1 VVKGF
6 IKPLLFA
13 LISVFVIEVAAYLLM
28 QNKSHLKPYTPETI
42 IRIWDFLKGFL
53 KTDPTSY
60 RVLLG
65 PLITVSGTFLGLYFT
80 ALNVLLSSTYK
91 QVTSDIRRLIMRDKV
106 GNAYTQIVAFTGA
119 YSVILF
125 GLIVIGY
132 TPSFGS
138 LILLVTLGVSE
149 PYCFINQ
156 WRSVTQL
163 FDPSTLV
170 SYLSKD
176 LIKWIEEAT
185 TKGRW
190 WFDASFQ
197 AHFQKQAEQTL
208 NTYRNLIITVRGE
221 EHLRSQSLI
230 KLSNSLL
237 TLLSVYEFQKD
248 LIPSQSKWFK
258 TIFQHKDWLT
268 ASHSETSIATQT
280 GTALFPKEIPDL
292 LWVEKEMGKI
302 IDFALKGFLE
312 KKDLLNALALFQHF
326 QSVTKNLAR
335 NHSIDEALLLFRIIK
350 VNTEKHSQDFDVP
363 NLASENDLDPL
374 RFTLALVDFCALSF
388 INILLGLVQGTERMG
403 AKVFTSITESANQVN
418 VKSLYRSGLPR
429 KVLQQLE
436 SAKRY
441 LDFERVVE
449 GKALTPQWFQLQLV
463 TLSYLRFLES
473 TLKSLLGELDKVFL
487 EEAKSLIE
495 QKKHLI
501 AIHLIERGFEAC
513 NKFALHFGGLQR
525 YCAELDQTRKLADI
539 PWVNIPWEDYQ
550 KKIADIHQ
558 QLIELFSTLFYPIIQ
573 LPRLEDFPDHFGHAY
588 TVLTD
593 ECLKSITSGNE
604 ALFRRLFPVTFVAC
618 LEAHERQKKLEIV
631 DLETKFG
638 FWADPIIDLF
648 DLSGYALI
656 FSELDGKDLWSV
668 VKNTWDKYFAEPVNK
683 LERMKSFLTFG
694 THRQFLAFPRSTT
707 RTSWQQQLERILKRR
722 GLMRE
727 ERFYRDVST
736 DQKEHSSRI
745 IQILTRSIMLHE
757 KARELFV
764 VTYFKDEIKR
774 REIEIPDRMQH
785 LYESLNEEEHD
796 EEEV

>member
-1 VVKGF
+1 VKGF

-28 QNKSHLKPYTPETI
+28 QNKSHLKPYTPQTI

-91 QVTSDIRRLIMRDKV
+91 QVTSDIRSLIMRDKV
-106 GNAYTQIVAFTGA
+106 GNAYVQIVAFTGA

-125 GLIVIGY
+125 SLIVIGY

-138 LILLVTLGVSE
+138 LILLITLGVSE
-149 PYCFINQ
+149 IYCFINQ
-156 WRSVTQL
+156 WLRVTQL

-170 SYLSKD
+170 GYLSKD
-176 LIKWIEEAT
+176 LIQWIEEAT
-185 TKGRW
+185 TQGRW
-190 WFDASFQ
+190 WLDGSFQ

-208 NTYRNLIITVRGE
+208 NTYRNLIITVRDE

-258 TIFQHKDWLT
+258 TSYQHKDWLT
-268 ASHSETSIATQT
+268 TSHSETSIATQT
-280 GTALFPKEIPDL
+280 GTALFPKQIPDL

-312 KKDLLNALALFQHF
+312 KKDLPNALALFQHF
-326 QSVTKNLAR
+326 QSVTKNLGR
-335 NHSIDEALLLFRIIK
+335 NHSLDEALLLFRIIK
-350 VNTEKHSQDFDVP
+350 VNTEKHSQAFDVP
-363 NLASENDLDPL
+363 DLASENDLDPL
-374 RFTLALVDFCALSF
+374 RFTLTLVDFCALSF
-388 INILLGLVQGTERMG
+388 INILLGLVQGTERMD
-403 AKVFTSITESANQVN
+403 AKALTSIIESANQSS
-418 VKSLYRSGLPR
+418 VKTLYRIGLPR

-436 SAKRY
+436 STKKY

-473 TLKSLLGELDKVFL
+473 TLKSLLVELDKVFL
-487 EEAKSLIE
+487 EEAKSLVE

-513 NKFALHFGGLQR
+513 NKFAIHFGGLQR
-525 YCAELDQTRKLADI
+525 YCAELDQTRKLTDI
-539 PWVNIPWEDYQ
+539 PWVNFPWEEYQ

-558 QLIELFSTLFYPIIQ
+558 ELIALFSTLLHPIIK
-573 LPRLEDFPDHFGHAY
+573 LPRIDDFPDHFGHAY

-593 ECLKSITSGNE
+593 ECLKSMISGNE
-604 ALFRRLFPVTFVAC
+604 DLFKKVFPVTFQAA
-618 LEAHERQKKLEIV
+618 LEAHDRQKKLEIV
-631 DLETKFG
+631 DIETRFG
-638 FWADPIIDLF
+638 FLADPIIDVF

-656 FSELDGKDLWSV
+656 FDELDEKDFWST
-668 VKNTWDKYFAEPVNK
+668 VKGTWDKYFSDASNR
-683 LERMKSFLTFG
+683 LELIKSFVTFG
-694 THRQFLAFPRSTT
+694 THRQFMAFPRSIT
-707 RTSWQQQLERILKRR
+707 RTSWQQQLQRILRQR

-727 ERFYRDVST
+727 ELFYSDLST
-736 DQKEHSSRI
+736 DRKEHSSKI
-745 IQILTRSIMLHE
+745 IQMLSRSIMLHE
-757 KARELFV
+757 KARDLFV
-764 VTYFKDEIKR
+764 ITYFKDEIQKG
-774 REIEIPDRMQH
+774 EIKIPNSTRD
-785 LYESLNEEEHD
+785 LYDSLNEEEHD